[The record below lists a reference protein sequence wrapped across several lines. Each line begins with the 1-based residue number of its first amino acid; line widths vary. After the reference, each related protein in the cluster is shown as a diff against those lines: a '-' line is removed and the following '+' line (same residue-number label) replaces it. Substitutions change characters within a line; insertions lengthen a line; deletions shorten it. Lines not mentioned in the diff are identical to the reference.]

1 MASRLEIFI
10 HSKNKSHTY
19 EEALDFVLKF
29 STACKVNG
37 QNVSPE
43 LRRTPNT
50 WEVRPPRKQLQ
61 KRLHRGDFKD
71 NFERKSPEGNENNL
85 EQEIEEFEK
94 YECNQPRKAVESIE

>member
-1 MASRLEIFI
+1 MASRLEIFVC
-10 HSKNKSHTY
+10 SKNKSHTY

-43 LRRTPNT
+43 WRRTPDT
-50 WEVRPPRKQLQ
+50 WEVRPWGNNSR
-61 KRLHRGDFKD
+61 RGDFKD

-85 EQEIEEFEK
+85 EQEIQEFEK
-94 YECNQPRKAVESIE
+94 YECSQPRKAVESIE